1 MLLFVVTDKEA
12 LAQSGQFS
20 AGAYSA
26 WFTIH
31 NFYLRII
38 DNYLPESGSKMIC
51 SQLTRRKT
59 TNKWIPLAQDKL
71 KVT

>member
-1 MLLFVVTDKEA
+1 MLLSVVTDKEA

-38 DNYLPESGSKMIC
+38 DNYLPESG
-51 SQLTRRKT
+51 R
-59 TNKWIPLAQDKL
+59 
-71 KVT
+71 